1 LRRQVLFAVSETGS
15 ADARPWLLER
25 ARDTTEAL
33 DVRRQALFWAADV
46 GVTAEELN
54 GLYHSFD
61 EPRLREHL
69 IWLIA
74 EEGGDDSVE
83 LLIDIARNDPDPEM
97 RTKAIFWIG
106 DSDDPRAAEYL
117 LDLLQP

>member
-1 LRRQVLFAVSETGS
+1 MET
-15 ADARPWLLER
+15 
-25 ARDTTEAL
+25 L
-33 DVRRQALFWAADV
+33 DVRRQALFWAADI

-54 GLYHSFD
+54 GLYRSFD

>member
-1 LRRQVLFAVSETGS
+1 VSETGS
-15 ADARPWLLER
+15 PDAKPWLLER

-33 DVRRQALFWAADV
+33 DVRRQALFW
-46 GVTAEELN
+46 TAEVGITTEELTE
-54 GLYHSFD
+54 LYRSFD
-61 EPRLREHL
+61 EPGLREHL

-83 LLIDIARNDPDPEM
+83 LLIEIARNDPDPDM

-117 LDLLQP
+117 LELLQP